1 MADAGSFNAD
11 LGMNIQFNIDG
22 AGLTEM
28 TKTIK
33 EISKGKDLQRYWKD
47 VESATNNAV
56 AAIKEYK
63 RDVNS
68 QDLATDFLKQINAL
82 KAITKKEN
90 LSEIFPDMKI
100 DFNQLVE
107 SAKKVAPLI
116 NSEFSSSKFEQA
128 FNTFDLL
135 KEKGIELEEVFKQLS
150 SYSKIVQE
158 NLNLNRENR
167 TFRNLIGDKD
177 IEKIKK
183 DLSEIQHLRKEAE
196 KTFTNFL
203 KVNNIEKTDYW
214 GNERFSDY
222 FSEIRNGTMTA
233 TKAITQF
240 KTEYA
245 YLLEESFKANNN
257 TFGLEQL
264 QAFSTT
270 LDSIFRQV
278 EETSLKI
285 NDIISNGVIAKSV
298 QNLSTDTA
306 LSDSQRS
313 LFGNLLQDEESL
325 KSITTL
331 FQKLIE
337 ESNQTKNTEM
347 FNSEQFVKIEELFT
361 NIESHL
367 SSIKSVLVDVGDG
380 EELSPLLKQL
390 DNIREATS
398 NIKLSLN
405 LDFGNEISEKLNQ
418 KISQVT
424 TRQLEA
430 YRKLFSAMKGTG
442 KTNKEMLNFYEPE
455 NASTTELIG
464 MYQSVIKRARNHFKV
479 GDNDIYEKLLGS
491 TYKDLN
497 REIDNASRQLSNAEN
512 KRPDSGILRDLFGN
526 SKDLS
531 GIVEQLNI
539 IVSKLDEISISAT
552 KFSEVFKDGLN
563 ITTSV
568 EEITTLTNKVKELE
582 TELERVKSV
591 SATTTTSSTSTQ
603 KTNIS
608 SGKKDAFPKTSE
620 NLEQVAQS
628 EQKVQQ
634 EAVATDKAL
643 DNISFTPN
651 TKGFDEVLSKL
662 DLAKSKLSEI
672 TKISIQ
678 GHRNADG
685 KFNTSYILRDKNGST
700 ETYGESSKGEKGQLL
715 THNYVQYDANATKR
729 IIEENIR
736 LNKNYYDS
744 KAKDEAEY
752 QKLRA
757 KYIAE
762 GLRQEQQVYQEYN
775 KDWESA
781 IEFNKKFDNAL
792 ADTEKRLINL
802 SIPKELEK
810 DWLKLIDYADELRV
824 KLANSEINLPEY
836 NKLINSKIGK
846 YNSNVNIQQKRDKET
861 FDTAAKEQENKL
873 LDRQKQIWN
882 ELTTSLD
889 RYASLQKRIASNNA
903 LSTDVEE
910 AETLKSHID
919 DLKKRDIL
927 PKDKLNIVDE
937 KLQQINQT
945 VADLKAKL
953 KESTLDSLQGSIDKY
968 RRAYNNYSVRPANEQ
983 SDAYKN
989 ALINLNSA
997 IQELEKYKATLS
1009 GMSEVT
1015 ENQEAHIE
1023 KLVSECAKA
1032 SDAFK
1037 QMSASQKGA
1046 KEIGIAKSIQRI
1058 NKDLAEN
1065 TRYSKTA
1072 KQNLQALLNQLESGD
1087 PSINLEKINSEII
1100 KIENAEIRAGRAGK
1114 SFLDI
1119 FKTKAVHGFLGQA
1132 QSYLSMY
1139 IGFYGM
1145 VNKVRSTITTV
1156 KELDTALVDL
1166 KKTTTMTEQQLNK
1179 FYYSSN
1185 NVARQM
1191 GVTTQEIIEQASA
1204 WSRLGY
1210 SSNEAAT
1217 EMAKLSSQFASIS
1230 PGMDTDESQSGL
1242 VSIMKAWSINP
1253 DDVKSQIMDPI
1264 NKLGNTMAESN
1275 LDIVEGME
1283 RSAAALAAVGTS
1295 VQDGLAMFSGIQ
1307 EVLQNAEKSGTA
1319 LRSVALRIRSFDES
1333 TEEYSDD
1340 LANITGELIDL
1351 TKTAEHA
1358 EGVSIFKPGSTTEF
1372 KDLTDY
1378 FGEIA
1383 DIWDEMSQ
1391 KQQNDFLIKAF
1402 GKNQA
1407 QAGAA
1412 LIQNYKG
1419 VAKALDEID
1428 NSAGSSDQEMQTIE
1442 KSLEYKANNLKQIW
1456 VGVAQDIA
1464 DRGDLGTLIDS
1475 LSSVSEFLGTIV
1487 GKLGLL
1493 KTAVLGVAAV
1503 ASIKNFGKC
1512 V

>member
-1 MADAGSFNAD
+1 MADSGSFNAD
-11 LGMNIQFNIDG
+11 LGINMQFNIDG

-63 RDVNS
+63 RDINS

-298 QNLSTDTA
+298 QNLSTDTT

-325 KSITTL
+325 KSITAL

-337 ESNQTKNTEM
+337 ESNQTKNTEI

-591 SATTTTSSTSTQ
+591 SATITTSSTSTQ

-608 SGKKDAFPKTSE
+608 SGRKDAFPKTSE

-651 TKGFDEVLSKL
+651 TEGFD
-662 DLAKSKLSEI
+662 DIIAKFGILREQAEQI
-672 TKISIQ
+672 TKIVKTTKQ
-678 GHRNADG
+678 TADG
-685 KFNTSYILRDKNGST
+685 ADISYKATLKNGSSYYLGENST
-700 ETYGESSKGEKGQLL
+700 PQVLNANET
-715 THNYVQYDANATKR
+715 V
-729 IIEENIR
+729 
-736 LNKNYYDS
+736 YDS
-744 KAKDEAEY
+744 KAIEKA
-752 QKLRA
+752 
-757 KYIAE
+757 
-762 GLRQEQQVYQEYN
+762 YQEETKVN
-775 KDWESA
+775 
-781 IEFNKKFDNAL
+781 NAL
-792 ADTEKRLINL
+792 NETNSLLNSLKVPNGFEGSFSTLESEIKRLNSEFGSGKI
-802 SIPKELEK
+802 SATE
-810 DWLKLIDYADELRV
+810 Y
-824 KLANSEINLPEY
+824 ANSIKKAFSNYQTPID
-836 NKLINSKIGK
+836 NRSK
-846 YNSNVNIQQKRDKET
+846 D
-861 FDTAAKEQENKL
+861 
-873 LDRQKQIWN
+873 IWN

-889 RYASLQKRIASNNA
+889 RYATLQKRIASNNA
-903 LSTDVEE
+903 LSTDNEE
-910 AETLKSHID
+910 AIKLLEHIHELQRSD
-919 DLKKRDIL
+919 VL
-927 PKDKLNIVDE
+927 PSEKLNE
-937 KLQQINQT
+937 SNKKLQQINQT
-945 VADLKAKL
+945 VTDLKAKL

-968 RRAYNNYSVRPANEQ
+968 QRAYNNYSVRPSNEQ
-983 SDAYKN
+983 SGAYKN

-1015 ENQEAHIE
+1015 EKQEAHIE
-1023 KLVSECAKA
+1023 KLVSECVKA

-1087 PSINLEKINSEII
+1087 PSINLEKINSEMI

-1185 NVARQM
+1185 DVARQM
-1191 GVTTQEIIEQASA
+1191 GVTTKEIIEQASA

-1210 SSNEAAT
+1210 NTAETST
-1217 EMAKLSSQFASIS
+1217 TMAKLSSQFASIS
-1230 PGMDTDESQSGL
+1230 PGMEVDEAQEGL
-1242 VSIMKAWSINP
+1242 VSIMKAFDIDPN
-1253 DDVKSQIMDPI
+1253 DVETEIMDKV
-1264 NKLGNTMAESN
+1264 NVLGNKFAEN
-1275 LDIVEGME
+1275 NQDVVEGLK
-1283 RSAAALAAVGTS
+1283 RSAAAMSAMGQSFTDTAALFTGGMEIL
-1295 VQDGLAMFSGIQ
+1295 QDSESM
-1307 EVLQNAEKSGTA
+1307 GTA
-1319 LRSVALRIRSFDES
+1319 LRTLSMRIRGYDEE
-1333 TEEYSDD
+1333 TNQLSDD
-1340 LANITGELIDL
+1340 LVNVTGEVADL
-1351 TKTAEHA
+1351 TKTTKNAQGISLFTDASQEHYKSM
-1358 EGVSIFKPGSTTEF
+1358 VQY
-1372 KDLTDY
+1372 L
-1378 FGEIA
+1378 GEIA
-1383 DIWDEMSQ
+1383 DEWDQISE
-1391 KQQNDFLIKAF
+1391 
-1402 GKNQA
+1402 KNQ
-1407 QAGAA
+1407 
-1412 LIQNYKG
+1412 
-1419 VAKALDEID
+1419 
-1428 NSAGSSDQEMQTIE
+1428 T
-1442 KSLEYKANNLKQIW
+1442 
-1456 VGVAQDIA
+1456 
-1464 DRGDLGTLIDS
+1464 
-1475 LSSVSEFLGTIV
+1475 EFCLYV
-1487 GKLGLL
+1487 Q
-1493 KTAVLGVAAV
+1493 
-1503 ASIKNFGKC
+1503 KC
-1512 V
+1512 A

>member
-1 MADAGSFNAD
+1 MENTTRINMPTLKADDIIEKAAVARVQELDTLINNMADS
-11 LGMNIQFNIDG
+11 L
-22 AGLTEM
+22 
-28 TKTIK
+28 
-33 EISKGKDLQRYWKD
+33 SKASSGKNLSKYWKTQDELIKD
-47 VESATNNAV
+47 VITSYKTFNKVSNESNATEL
-56 AAIKEYK
+56 IK
-63 RDVNS
+63 V
-68 QDLATDFLKQINAL
+68 TNAL
-82 KAITKKEN
+82 KAIVGVDLSNILPDFDGFAKSFNNAKKKVGNLDSAFDVKGFKEAFDVFETLKQQGLNVQEVFSHFGQNTNISELQKNVRALENEVEN
-90 LSEIFPDMKI
+90 LTQRLTYAHDENKELRAE
-100 DFNQLVE
+100 FNNFKTGSGLSNIMDELDDANSKLERLRNEAVE
-107 SAKKVAPLI
+107 T
-116 NSEFSSSKFEQA
+116 FE
-128 FNTFDLL
+128 
-135 KEKGIELEEVFKQLS
+135 
-150 SYSKIVQE
+150 
-158 NLNLNRENR
+158 
-167 TFRNLIGDKD
+167 
-177 IEKIKK
+177 
-183 DLSEIQHLRKEAE
+183 
-196 KTFTNFL
+196 NFL
-203 KVNNIEKTDYW
+203 KLTNVAPKRTDQW
-214 GNERFSDY
+214 GMSEYDFNDYRFQDY
-222 FSEIRNGTMTA
+222 FQRIKDGSMTA
-233 TKAITQF
+233 QEAIADF
-240 KTEYA
+240 KLQYD
-245 YLLEESFKANNN
+245 YLLKDSESNNN
-257 TFGLEQL
+257 MFGLEQL

-298 QNLSTDTA
+298 QNLSTDTT

-418 KISQVT
+418 KISQIT

-591 SATTTTSSTSTQ
+591 STTTTTSSTSTQ

-608 SGKKDAFPKTSE
+608 SGTKDAFPSTETKLDKAVTSAKDLDKT
-620 NLEQVAQS
+620 LEQVDIPTDS
-628 EQKVQQ
+628 FDKVL
-634 EAVATDKAL
+634 E
-643 DNISFTPN
+643 
-651 TKGFDEVLSKL
+651 KL
-662 DLAKSKLSEI
+662 DRTKSELVDIVKI
-672 TKISIQ
+672 TKQSVSD
-678 GHRNADG
+678 AEG
-685 KFNTSYILRDKNGST
+685 KFHDSYTLKDSRGST
-700 ETYGESSKGEKGQLL
+700 EIYGVNSKTDKGQILRQ
-715 THNYVQYDANATKR
+715 NIVGYDEKKDTVDN
-729 IIEENIR
+729 
-736 LNKNYYDS
+736 S
-744 KAKDEAEY
+744 KA
-752 QKLRA
+752 
-757 KYIAE
+757 
-762 GLRQEQQVYQEYN
+762 
-775 KDWESA
+775 
-781 IEFNKKFDNAL
+781 
-792 ADTEKRLINL
+792 
-802 SIPKELEK
+802 ELEVQK
-810 DWLKLIDYADELRV
+810 QITAEIEASNKANQKKWQSFQKEQADYEKSVNKVNNAIKETDKLL
-824 KLANSEINLPEY
+824 NNLPIHDKLDSQFMTMVGSVEKLNEKLKSGGFANISEY
-836 NKLINSKIGK
+836 EKEVKSLISEYSKMF
-846 YNSNVNIQQKRDKET
+846 SIQQKRDVEEHNAGVKADNAKKLEEEKKE
-861 FDTAAKEQENKL
+861 
-873 LDRQKQIWN
+873 WN
-882 ELTTSLD
+882 DLNTSID
-889 RYASLQKRIASNNA
+889 RYATLQRRIASNNA
-903 LSTDVEE
+903 LSTDKEE
-910 AETLKSHID
+910 AAGLLAHIKE
-919 DLKKRDIL
+919 LQEKDIL
-927 PKDKLNIVDE
+927 SKE
-937 KLQQINQT
+937 KTDASKQRLEQIDQM

-968 RRAYNNYSVRPANEQ
+968 QRAYNNYSVRPANEQ
-983 SDAYKN
+983 SGEYRN

-1264 NKLGNTMAESN
+1264 NKLGKLLPKHTVMYGAIKYS
-1275 LDIVEGME
+1275 IV
-1283 RSAAALAAVGTS
+1283 
-1295 VQDGLAMFSGIQ
+1295 D
-1307 EVLQNAEKSGTA
+1307 
-1319 LRSVALRIRSFDES
+1319 
-1333 TEEYSDD
+1333 
-1340 LANITGELIDL
+1340 
-1351 TKTAEHA
+1351 
-1358 EGVSIFKPGSTTEF
+1358 
-1372 KDLTDY
+1372 
-1378 FGEIA
+1378 
-1383 DIWDEMSQ
+1383 
-1391 KQQNDFLIKAF
+1391 
-1402 GKNQA
+1402 
-1407 QAGAA
+1407 
-1412 LIQNYKG
+1412 NYIG
-1419 VAKALDEID
+1419 
-1428 NSAGSSDQEMQTIE
+1428 
-1442 KSLEYKANNLKQIW
+1442 
-1456 VGVAQDIA
+1456 
-1464 DRGDLGTLIDS
+1464 
-1475 LSSVSEFLGTIV
+1475 
-1487 GKLGLL
+1487 
-1493 KTAVLGVAAV
+1493 
-1503 ASIKNFGKC
+1503 
-1512 V
+1512 